1 MALIIPINGQTAS
14 AFSPDDVH
22 GLIYKFAEEIYTGA
36 DIEVQ
41 YPEFE
46 RTVQEWGGILG
57 DVRVPPATGY
67 AIQEST
73 TSICGPYY
81 FDVDALYYQ
90 TWDDKIYWSEYR
102 TDMLERVFNGQTDFN
117 IFMSHVLQR
126 NVEGWRAD
134 INKSIESAL
143 VKEATTGPA
152 ETLVAYD
159 SSASTLA
166 TAIMNSVTYG
176 WLKSTSRIE
185 VLDNPTWE
193 KLYSEIAAK
202 SLDMTRTNLSYIGK
216 SAGSVGSKN
225 TIGFGNRMSD
235 LIIMIPDELY
245 AYADVTYI
253 QTLER
258 LSGLDKLPQ
267 IKPYNGKITLDN
279 GTTGYPVIIMDKR
292 VLNHI
297 TRKQRAVE
305 NYVACR
311 DSQQIGLFKSDM
323 VRYLPY
329 YKAYAIVTPMPES
342 STSTVGIRSALYSST
357 GISVGQNVGNVTTYT
372 SRTADATGRTATAAI
387 TMQQDVASIKNDAAD
402 TADVTTLIADR
413 IPANSI
419 GNIATHVASIDE
431 KTPEPTA

>member
-67 AIQEST
+67 AIQDNT

-143 VKEATTGPA
+143 VKEATTGFP

-159 SSASTLA
+159 SSAATLS
-166 TAIMNSVTYG
+166 TAIMNSAAYG

-193 KLYSEIAAK
+193 QLYSEIAAK
-202 SLDMTRTNLSYIGK
+202 SLDMTRTNLTYIGQ
-216 SAGSVGSKN
+216 SNNRIASKN

-342 STSTVGIRSALYSST
+342 STSTVGIRSALYT
-357 GISVGQNVGNVTTYT
+357 PAGISVAQNVSAIRTSTGSVDSKIPRKLDTYLNSMST
-372 SRTADATGRTATAAI
+372 DSDQIQTDVAAI
-387 TMQQDVASIKNDAAD
+387 RTS
-402 TADVTTLIADR
+402 T
-413 IPANSI
+413 
-419 GNIATHVASIDE
+419 ASIDN
-431 KTPEPTA
+431 KTPGT

>member
-67 AIQEST
+67 AIQDNT

-134 INKSIESAL
+134 INKSIESTL
-143 VKEATTGPA
+143 VKEAKTGSP

-159 SSASTLA
+159 SSAATLA
-166 TAIMNSVTYG
+166 SAITNSGMYG
-176 WLKSTSRIE
+176 WLNDKSTGISRIK
-185 VLDNPTWE
+185 VLEKPTWE
-193 KLYSEIAAK
+193 QLYSEIAAK
-202 SLDMTRTNLSYIGK
+202 SLDMTRTNLTYIGV
-216 SAGSVGSKN
+216 SNGGTASKN

-267 IKPYNGKITLDN
+267 IKSYNGKITLSN
-279 GTTGYPVIIMDKR
+279 GITGYPVIIMDKR

-342 STSTVGIRSALYSST
+342 STSTAGIRNALYTSATQTVSP
-357 GISVGQNVGNVTTYT
+357 ISV
-372 SRTADATGRTATAAI
+372 
-387 TMQQDVASIKNDAAD
+387 AD
-402 TADVTTLIADR
+402 TAYRIRTAVDTIDDNVDSTEAYVNNINFTFGSTL
-413 IPANSI
+413 NSI
-419 GNIATHVASIDE
+419 QANTSRAATATESIDS

>member
-67 AIQEST
+67 AIQDNT

-134 INKSIESAL
+134 INNSIESAL
-143 VKEATTGPA
+143 VKEAATGSP
-152 ETLVAYD
+152 ETLVAYEGD
-159 SSASTLA
+159 STSLSNAISNSTP
-166 TAIMNSVTYG
+166 YG
-176 WLKSTSRIE
+176 WLNKTNRIE
-185 VLDNPTWE
+185 VLENPTWE
-193 KLYSEIAAK
+193 HLYSEIAAK
-202 SLDMTRTNLSYIGK
+202 SLDMTRTNLSYIGE
-216 SAGSVGSKN
+216 SAGGVGSKN

-267 IKPYNGKITLDN
+267 IKPYKGKITLTN

-342 STSTVGIRSALYSST
+342 STSTVGIRAGLYTSST
-357 GISVGQNVGNVTTYT
+357 TSSTPVSVADSAYRIRSTVTQIEDNVDSTEALVNNINLTFGSTLNSIQGNTN
-372 SRTADATGRTATAAI
+372 RTA
-387 TMQQDVASIKNDAAD
+387 AS
-402 TADVTTLIADR
+402 
-413 IPANSI
+413 
-419 GNIATHVASIDE
+419 VASIDE

>member
-90 TWDDKIYWSEYR
+90 SWDDKIYWSEYR

-143 VKEATTGPA
+143 VKEAKTGSP

-159 SSASTLA
+159 SSAATLS
-166 TAIMNSVTYG
+166 TAITNSDSYG
-176 WLKSTSRIE
+176 WLNVATNAKSRIE
-185 VLDNPTWE
+185 VLDSPTWE
-193 KLYSEIAAK
+193 QLYSEIAAK
-202 SLDMTRTNLSYIGK
+202 SLDMTRTNLTYIG
-216 SAGSVGSKN
+216 SSQTGTASKN

-267 IKPYNGKITLDN
+267 IKPYNGKITLTN
-279 GTTGYPVIIMDKR
+279 GITGYPVIIMDKR

-329 YKAYAIVTPMPES
+329 YKAYAIVTPMPTQ
-342 STSTVGIRSALYSST
+342 STSTAGIRDALYTST
-357 GISVGQNVGNVTTYT
+357 TVSPISV
-372 SRTADATGRTATAAI
+372 
-387 TMQQDVASIKNDAAD
+387 AD
-402 TADVTTLIADR
+402 TAYRIRTTVDQIDDNVDNTDSLVNNINLTFGSTL
-413 IPANSI
+413 NSI
-419 GNIATHVASIDE
+419 QGNTNRTAASVASIDE

>member
-143 VKEATTGPA
+143 VKEATTGSP

-159 SSASTLA
+159 SSAATLA
-166 TAIMNSVTYG
+166 NAIMNSATYG

-216 SAGSVGSKN
+216 SAGSGADSVGSKN

-267 IKPYNGKITLDN
+267 IKPYKGKITLSN

-342 STSTVGIRSALYSST
+342 STSTVGIRAAMFSPT
-357 GISVGQNVGNVTTYT
+357 GQSVGASAANTSNAAGQINSKLAGIASDVT
-372 SRTADATGRTATAAI
+372 
-387 TMQQDVASIKNDAAD
+387 SIKNAASNTQDQVTNIYDD
-402 TADVTTLIADR
+402 TQ
-413 IPANSI
+413 
-419 GNIATHVASIDE
+419 NIATHVASIDN
-431 KTPEPTA
+431 KTPGT

>member
-67 AIQEST
+67 AIQDNT

-143 VKEATTGPA
+143 VKEATTGSP

-159 SSASTLA
+159 SSAATLA
-166 TAIMNSVTYG
+166 NAIMNSATYG

-216 SAGSVGSKN
+216 SAGRGADSVGSKN
-225 TIGFGNRMSD
+225 TTGFGNRMSD

-267 IKPYNGKITLDN
+267 IKPYNGKITLTN

-342 STSTVGIRSALYSST
+342 SNSTNAIKDALYFNDMSLTKWVQNINAHVST
-357 GISVGQNVGNVTTYT
+357 SNSTLSNIS
-372 SRTADATGRTATAAI
+372 D
-387 TMQQDVASIKNDAAD
+387 D
-402 TADVTTLIADR
+402 TQ
-413 IPANSI
+413 
-419 GNIATHVASIDE
+419 NIATHVASIDN
-431 KTPEPTA
+431 KTPGT

>member
-67 AIQEST
+67 AIQDNT

-143 VKEATTGPA
+143 VKEATTGSP

-159 SSASTLA
+159 SSAATLA
-166 TAIMNSVTYG
+166 NAIMNSATYG

-216 SAGSVGSKN
+216 SAGSGADSVGSKN

-267 IKPYNGKITLDN
+267 IKPYNGKITLTN

-342 STSTVGIRSALYSST
+342 STSTVGIRAAMFSPT
-357 GISVGQNVGNVTTYT
+357 GQSVGASAANTSNAAGQINSKLAGIASDVT
-372 SRTADATGRTATAAI
+372 
-387 TMQQDVASIKNDAAD
+387 SIKNAASNTQDQVTNISDD
-402 TADVTTLIADR
+402 TQ
-413 IPANSI
+413 
-419 GNIATHVASIDE
+419 NIATHIASIDN
-431 KTPEPTA
+431 KTPGT

>member
-67 AIQEST
+67 AIQDST

-143 VKEATTGPA
+143 VKEATTGSP

-159 SSASTLA
+159 SSAATLA
-166 TAIMNSVTYG
+166 TAIINSATYG

-185 VLDNPTWE
+185 VLENPTWE
-193 KLYSEIAAK
+193 QLYSEIAAK
-202 SLDMTRTNLSYIGK
+202 SLDMTRTNLAYIGQ
-216 SAGSVGSKN
+216 SNGGTASKN

-267 IKPYNGKITLDN
+267 IKPYNGKITLSN

-329 YKAYAIVTPMPES
+329 YKAYAIVTPMPNQ
-342 STSTVGIRSALYSST
+342 STSTVGIRDALYTST
-357 GISVGQNVGNVTTYT
+357 TVSPISVADSAYRIRTTVDKIDDNVDNTDSLVNNINLTFGSTLNSIQGNTN
-372 SRTADATGRTATAAI
+372 RTA
-387 TMQQDVASIKNDAAD
+387 AS
-402 TADVTTLIADR
+402 
-413 IPANSI
+413 
-419 GNIATHVASIDE
+419 VASIDE

>member
-1 MALIIPINGQTAS
+1 MALIIPINGHTAS

-67 AIQEST
+67 AIQDNT

-143 VKEATTGPA
+143 VKAATTGSA

-159 SSASTLA
+159 SSAATLA
-166 TAIMNSVTYG
+166 SAITNSGMYG
-176 WLKSTSRIE
+176 WLNGESSGISRIK
-185 VLDNPTWE
+185 VLENPTWE
-193 KLYSEIAAK
+193 QLYSEIAAK

-216 SAGSVGSKN
+216 STNRVASEN

-267 IKPYNGKITLDN
+267 IKPYKGNIALSN

-329 YKAYAIVTPMPES
+329 YKAFAIVTPMPIQ
-342 STSTVGIRSALYSST
+342 STSTAGIRDALFSPT
-357 GISVGQNVGNVTTYT
+357 GQSVGTSAADIKGNVSQLNNKVPLKLETYLNGMWT
-372 SRTADATGRTATAAI
+372 DSGQTTADLAI
-387 TMQQDVASIKNDAAD
+387 IKNAASNIHDD
-402 TADVTTLIADR
+402 TQ
-413 IPANSI
+413 
-419 GNIATHVASIDE
+419 NIATHVASIDN

>member
-67 AIQEST
+67 AIQESA

-159 SSASTLA
+159 SRAATLA
-166 TAIMNSVTYG
+166 NAIMNSATYG

-216 SAGSVGSKN
+216 SAGSGADSVGSKN

-235 LIIMIPDELY
+235 LLIMIPDELY

-267 IKPYNGKITLDN
+267 IKPYKGKITLTN
-279 GTTGYPVIIMDKR
+279 GITGYPVIIMDKR

-342 STSTVGIRSALYSST
+342 STSTVGIRGAMFSPT
-357 GISVGQNVGNVTTYT
+357 GQSVGASAANTSNAAGQINSKLVGIA
-372 SRTADATGRTATAAI
+372 S
-387 TMQQDVASIKNDAAD
+387 DVASIKNATSNTQDQ
-402 TADVTTLIADR
+402 VTNIYDNTQ
-413 IPANSI
+413 
-419 GNIATHVASIDE
+419 NIATHVAPIDN
-431 KTPEPTA
+431 KTPGT

>member
-14 AFSPDDVH
+14 ALSPDDVH

-67 AIQEST
+67 AIQDNT

-81 FDVDALYYQ
+81 FDVDALYNQ

-143 VKEATTGPA
+143 VKA
-152 ETLVAYD
+152 ESSGLGTPKTLVAYYVD
-159 SSASTLA
+159 APTLA
-166 TAIMNSVTYG
+166 DATASSSIYG
-176 WLKSTSRIE
+176 WLNKTSRVE
-185 VLDNPTWE
+185 VLENPTWE
-193 KLYSEIAAK
+193 QLYSEIAAK
-202 SLDMTRTNLSYIGK
+202 SLDMTRTNLTYIGQTQDNT
-216 SAGSVGSKN
+216 ASKN

-267 IKPYNGKITLDN
+267 IKPYNGKITLRN
-279 GTTGYPVIIMDKR
+279 GITGYPVIIMDKR

-323 VRYLPY
+323 IRYLPY
-329 YKAYAIVTPMPES
+329 YKAFAIVTPMPES
-342 STSTVGIRSALYSST
+342 STSTVGIRSALYSSS
-357 GISVGQNVGNVTTYT
+357 GVPAGVSLGNIVTFTQGT
-372 SRTADATGRTATAAI
+372 EKATEQINT
-387 TMQQDVASIKNDAAD
+387 K
-402 TADVTTLIADR
+402 L
-413 IPANSI
+413 PANSI
-419 GNIATHVASIDE
+419 ENIYDDTQKIATHVASIDD
-431 KTPEPTA
+431 KTPGT

>member
-143 VKEATTGPA
+143 VKEGASGPA
-152 ETLVAYD
+152 VQKTLIAYGAE
-159 SSASTLA
+159 STTLA
-166 TAIMNSVTYG
+166 NAISGGVPYG
-176 WLKSTSRIE
+176 WLNKTSRIE
-185 VLDNPTWE
+185 VLENPTWE

-216 SAGSVGSKN
+216 STDSVGSKN

-235 LIIMIPDELY
+235 LLIMIPDELY

-267 IKPYNGKITLDN
+267 IKPYNGKIALAN
-279 GTTGYPVIIMDKR
+279 GVTGYPVIIMDKR

-342 STSTVGIRSALYSST
+342 STSTVGIRTALFSST
-357 GISVGQNVGNVTTYT
+357 GQSVGTSAANTSNAAGQINSKLAGIASDVIDIKNAASNTQDQVTNIASY
-372 SRTADATGRTATAAI
+372 ADRTATA
-387 TMQQDVASIKNDAAD
+387 TESI
-402 TADVTTLIADR
+402 
-413 IPANSI
+413 NS
-419 GNIATHVASIDE
+419 

>member
-46 RTVQEWGGILG
+46 RSVQEWGGILG

-67 AIQEST
+67 AIQDNT

-143 VKEATTGPA
+143 VKETATGSR
-152 ETLVAYD
+152 ETLVAYEGD
-159 SSASTLA
+159 STTLA
-166 TAIMNSVTYG
+166 NAISNSTNYG
-176 WLKSTSRIE
+176 WLNNTSRIE
-185 VLDNPTWE
+185 VLENPTWE
-193 KLYSEIAAK
+193 QLYSEIAAK
-202 SLDMTRTNLSYIGK
+202 SLDMTRTNLTYIGE
-216 SAGSVGSKN
+216 SNNRIESKN

-267 IKPYNGKITLDN
+267 IKPYNGKITLSN
-279 GTTGYPVIIMDKR
+279 GITGYPVIIMDKR

-329 YKAYAIVTPMPES
+329 YKAFAIVTPMPES
-342 STSTVGIRSALYSST
+342 STSTAGIRDALYSNGGPIAQT
-357 GISVGQNVGNVTTYT
+357 MNAIDNTT
-372 SRTADATGRTATAAI
+372 TA
-387 TMQQDVASIKNDAAD
+387 IKNN
-402 TADVTTLIADR
+402 TNIIANR

-419 GNIATHVASIDE
+419 GNIYDDTQKIATHVASIDN
-431 KTPEPTA
+431 KTPSA

>member
-143 VKEATTGPA
+143 VKEAKTGSP

-159 SSASTLA
+159 SSAATLD
-166 TAIMNSVTYG
+166 TAIMNSAAYG

-185 VLDNPTWE
+185 VLENPTWE

-216 SAGSVGSKN
+216 SAGSGADSVGSKN

-267 IKPYNGKITLDN
+267 IKPYNGKITLKN
-279 GTTGYPVIIMDKR
+279 GITGYPVIIMDKR

-329 YKAYAIVTPMPES
+329 YKAYAIVTPMPNQ
-342 STSTVGIRSALYSST
+342 STGTVSIKDALYFNNTSLAEWVQNVNAHVST
-357 GISVGQNVGNVTTYT
+357 GNKQLSNISDGTQ
-372 SRTADATGRTATAAI
+372 
-387 TMQQDVASIKNDAAD
+387 
-402 TADVTTLIADR
+402 
-413 IPANSI
+413 
-419 GNIATHVASIDE
+419 NIATHVASIDN
-431 KTPEPTA
+431 KTPGT

>member
-143 VKEATTGPA
+143 VKEGASGPA
-152 ETLVAYD
+152 VQETLIAYGAE
-159 SSASTLA
+159 STTLA
-166 TAIMNSVTYG
+166 NAISGGVPYG
-176 WLKSTSRIE
+176 WLNNTNRVE
-185 VLDNPTWE
+185 VLENPTWE
-193 KLYSEIAAK
+193 QLYSEIAAK
-202 SLDMTRTNLSYIGK
+202 SLDMTRTNRTYIGQ
-216 SAGSVGSKN
+216 ANGGTASKN

-267 IKPYNGKITLDN
+267 IKPYNGKISLSN

-292 VLNHI
+292 VLNHV

-342 STSTVGIRSALYSST
+342 STSTVGIRSALYSPNGT
-357 GISVGQNVGNVTTYT
+357 SVGRNAG
-372 SRTADATGRTATAAI
+372 DAANFVNLIRQDVALIKQDASDTATAAI
-387 TMQQDVASIKNDAAD
+387 TTQQDVAAIK
-402 TADVTTLIADR
+402 TST
-413 IPANSI
+413 
-419 GNIATHVASIDE
+419 ASIDS
-431 KTPEPTA
+431 KTPSA

>member
-1 MALIIPINGQTAS
+1 MALIIPINGQTVS
-14 AFSPDDVH
+14 AFSPEDVH

-67 AIQEST
+67 AIQDNT

-143 VKEATTGPA
+143 VKAATTGSA

-166 TAIMNSVTYG
+166 DAITRSSMYG
-176 WLKSTSRIE
+176 WLNGESGATSRIKA
-185 VLDNPTWE
+185 LDNPTWE
-193 KLYSEIAAK
+193 QLYSEIAAK
-202 SLDMTRTNLSYIGK
+202 SLDMTRTNLTYIGK
-216 SAGSVGSKN
+216 STNRVASEN

-267 IKPYNGKITLDN
+267 IKPYNGKIKLTN
-279 GTTGYPVIIMDKR
+279 GTIGYPVIIMDKR

-329 YKAYAIVTPMPES
+329 YKAYAIVTPMPNQ
-342 STSTVGIRSALYSST
+342 STSTAGIRDALFSPT
-357 GISVGQNVGNVTTYT
+357 GQSVGTSAANASNAVGQINSKLAKIY
-372 SRTADATGRTATAAI
+372 D
-387 TMQQDVASIKNDAAD
+387 D
-402 TADVTTLIADR
+402 TQ
-413 IPANSI
+413 
-419 GNIATHVASIDE
+419 NIATHVASIDN
-431 KTPEPTA
+431 KTPSA

>member
-67 AIQEST
+67 AIQDNT

-143 VKEATTGPA
+143 VKEATTGSP

-159 SSASTLA
+159 SSAATLD
-166 TAIMNSVTYG
+166 TAIMNSAVYG

-185 VLDNPTWE
+185 VLENPTWE

-216 SAGSVGSKN
+216 SAGSGADSVGSKN

-267 IKPYNGKITLDN
+267 IKPYKGKITLTN
-279 GTTGYPVIIMDKR
+279 GITGYPVIIMDKR

-329 YKAYAIVTPMPES
+329 YKAFAIVTPMPES
-342 STSTVGIRSALYSST
+342 STSTVGIRTALYSGS
-357 GISVGQNVGNVTTYT
+357 GVSVGQNVSAIRT
-372 SRTADATGRTATAAI
+372 STG
-387 TMQQDVASIKNDAAD
+387 SIDSK
-402 TADVTTLIADR
+402 
-413 IPANSI
+413 IPIDSI
-419 GNIATHVASIDE
+419 GNIYDDTQKIATHVASIDN
-431 KTPEPTA
+431 KTPGT

>member
-102 TDMLERVFNGQTDFN
+102 TDMLERVFNGQADFN

-143 VKEATTGPA
+143 VKAATTGSP

-159 SSASTLA
+159 AAAPTLEQAISQGAS
-166 TAIMNSVTYG
+166 YG
-176 WLKSTSRIE
+176 WLNGQRLKILE
-185 VLDNPTWE
+185 NPTWE
-193 KLYSEIAAK
+193 QLYSEIAAK
-202 SLDMTRTNLSYIGK
+202 ALDMTRTNLTYIGR
-216 SAGSVGSKN
+216 SQGATASKN

-267 IKPYNGKITLDN
+267 IKPYNGKIAF
-279 GTTGYPVIIMDKR
+279 GTNNVAYPVIIMDKR

-329 YKAYAIVTPMPES
+329 YKAYAIVTPMP
-342 STSTVGIRSALYSST
+342 AQ
-357 GISVGQNVGNVTTYT
+357 SVNTAGLSDSVRFMASGVNVITN
-372 SRTADATGRTATAAI
+372 RIPADALTNIANRASDIQDQVTNIAADAARTATA
-387 TMQQDVASIKNDAAD
+387 TESI
-402 TADVTTLIADR
+402 
-413 IPANSI
+413 NS
-419 GNIATHVASIDE
+419 

>member
-1 MALIIPINGQTAS
+1 MALIIPINGQTVS
-14 AFSPDDVH
+14 AFSPEDVH

-67 AIQEST
+67 AIQGNT

-143 VKEATTGPA
+143 VKEVTTGTP

-159 SSASTLA
+159 GDATTLA
-166 TAIMNSVTYG
+166 TAISSSSPYG
-176 WLKSTSRIE
+176 WLNSGMTGPSRIE

-193 KLYSEIAAK
+193 QLYSEIAAK
-202 SLDMTRTNLSYIGK
+202 SLDMTRTNLTYIGQ
-216 SAGSVGSKN
+216 SNNRIASKN

-267 IKPYNGKITLDN
+267 IKPYNGKITLTN
-279 GTTGYPVIIMDKR
+279 RITGYPVIIMDKR

-342 STSTVGIRSALYSST
+342 STSTVGIRTALFSST
-357 GISVGQNVGNVTTYT
+357 GQSVGKSAANTSNAAGQINSKLAGIASDVT
-372 SRTADATGRTATAAI
+372 
-387 TMQQDVASIKNDAAD
+387 SIKNAASNTQDQVTSIHDD
-402 TADVTTLIADR
+402 TQK
-413 IPANSI
+413 
-419 GNIATHVASIDE
+419 IATHVTPIDN
-431 KTPEPTA
+431 KTPGT

>member
-67 AIQEST
+67 AIQDNT

-159 SSASTLA
+159 SSAATLA
-166 TAIMNSVTYG
+166 NAIMNSATHG

-216 SAGSVGSKN
+216 SAGSGADSVGSKN

-342 STSTVGIRSALYSST
+342 STSTVGIRAAMFSPT
-357 GISVGQNVGNVTTYT
+357 GQSVGASAANTSNAAGLINSKLGNIY
-372 SRTADATGRTATAAI
+372 D
-387 TMQQDVASIKNDAAD
+387 D
-402 TADVTTLIADR
+402 TQ
-413 IPANSI
+413 
-419 GNIATHVASIDE
+419 NIATHVASIDN
-431 KTPEPTA
+431 KTPGT

>member
-67 AIQEST
+67 AIQDNT

-143 VKEATTGPA
+143 VKEATTGSP

-159 SSASTLA
+159 SSAATLA
-166 TAIMNSVTYG
+166 NAIMSSATYG

-216 SAGSVGSKN
+216 SAGRGADSVGSKN

-267 IKPYNGKITLDN
+267 IKPYNGKITLTN

-342 STSTVGIRSALYSST
+342 STSTVGIRAAMFSPT
-357 GISVGQNVGNVTTYT
+357 GQSVGASAANTSNAAGQINSKLAGIASDVT
-372 SRTADATGRTATAAI
+372 
-387 TMQQDVASIKNDAAD
+387 SIKNAASNTQD
-402 TADVTTLIADR
+402 QVTNIYDNTQ
-413 IPANSI
+413 
-419 GNIATHVASIDE
+419 NIATHVASIDN
-431 KTPEPTA
+431 KTPGT

>member
-67 AIQEST
+67 AIQDNT

-143 VKEATTGPA
+143 VKEGASGPA
-152 ETLVAYD
+152 VQKTLIAYGAE
-159 SSASTLA
+159 STTLA
-166 TAIMNSVTYG
+166 NAISGDAPYG
-176 WLKSTSRIE
+176 WLNNTSRIE
-185 VLDNPTWE
+185 VLENPTWE

-202 SLDMTRTNLSYIGK
+202 SLDMTRTNLTYIGK
-216 SAGSVGSKN
+216 SAGESASKN

-267 IKPYNGKITLDN
+267 IKPYNGKIALTN
-279 GTTGYPVIIMDKR
+279 GVTGYPVIIMDKR

-323 VRYLPY
+323 VCYLPY

-372 SRTADATGRTATAAI
+372 SRTADATTQTASAASNIQDQVTNIASYADRTATA
-387 TMQQDVASIKNDAAD
+387 TESI
-402 TADVTTLIADR
+402 
-413 IPANSI
+413 NS
-419 GNIATHVASIDE
+419 
-431 KTPEPTA
+431 KTPEQTA

>member
-67 AIQEST
+67 AIQDNT

-117 IFMSHVLQR
+117 VFMSHVLQR

-143 VKEATTGPA
+143 VKAATTGSP

-159 SSASTLA
+159 AAATTLA
-166 TAIMNSVTYG
+166 QAISQGASYG
-176 WLKSTSRIE
+176 WLNGQRIKILE
-185 VLDNPTWE
+185 NPTWE
-193 KLYSEIAAK
+193 QLYSEIAAK

-216 SAGSVGSKN
+216 SAGEAASKN

-267 IKPYNGKITLDN
+267 IKPYNGKITLSN
-279 GTTGYPVIIMDKR
+279 GITGYPVIIMDKR

-329 YKAYAIVTPMPES
+329 YKAYAIVTPMPNQS
-342 STSTVGIRSALYSST
+342 SSTVGIRDALYTST
-357 GISVGQNVGNVTTYT
+357 TASPISVADSAYRIRTTVDKIEDNVDSTESLVNNINLTFGSTLNSIQGNTN
-372 SRTADATGRTATAAI
+372 RTAT
-387 TMQQDVASIKNDAAD
+387 S
-402 TADVTTLIADR
+402 
-413 IPANSI
+413 
-419 GNIATHVASIDE
+419 VASIDE

>member
-143 VKEATTGPA
+143 VKEEGPGSPQ
-152 ETLVAYD
+152 TLVAYEGE
-159 SSASTLA
+159 STTL
-166 TAIMNSVTYG
+166 TNAIANGTNHG
-176 WLKSTSRIE
+176 WLNNNNRIE
-185 VLDNPTWE
+185 VLENPTWE
-193 KLYSEIAAK
+193 QLYSEIAAK
-202 SLDMTRTNLSYIGK
+202 SLDMTRTNLTYIGEAQ
-216 SAGSVGSKN
+216 SNTASKN

-267 IKPYNGKITLDN
+267 IKPYNGKITLTN
-279 GTTGYPVIIMDKR
+279 GITGYPVIIMDKR
-292 VLNHI
+292 VLNHV

-323 VRYLPY
+323 IRYLPY
-329 YKAYAIVTPMPES
+329 YKAYAIVTPMPNQ
-342 STSTVGIRSALYSST
+342 STSTVGIRDALYTSNTVSP
-357 GISVGQNVGNVTTYT
+357 ISVADTAYRIRTTVDKIDDNVGNTDSLVNNINLTFGSTLNSIQGNT
-372 SRTADATGRTATAAI
+372 NRTA
-387 TMQQDVASIKNDAAD
+387 AS
-402 TADVTTLIADR
+402 
-413 IPANSI
+413 
-419 GNIATHVASIDE
+419 VASIDE

>member
-67 AIQEST
+67 TIQESA
-73 TSICGPYY
+73 TSILGPYY
-81 FDVDALYYQ
+81 FDVDALHYQ

-143 VKEATTGPA
+143 VKEATIGSP

-159 SSASTLA
+159 SSAATLA
-166 TAIMNSVTYG
+166 RAITNSATYS

-216 SAGSVGSKN
+216 SAGYGADSVGSKN

-267 IKPYNGKITLDN
+267 IKPYNGKITLTN
-279 GTTGYPVIIMDKR
+279 GITGYPVIIMDKR

-342 STSTVGIRSALYSST
+342 SNSTNTIKDALYFNDMSLTKWVQNVNAHVST
-357 GISVGQNVGNVTTYT
+357 GNSTLSNIH
-372 SRTADATGRTATAAI
+372 D
-387 TMQQDVASIKNDAAD
+387 D
-402 TADVTTLIADR
+402 TQ
-413 IPANSI
+413 
-419 GNIATHVASIDE
+419 NIATHVASIDN
-431 KTPEPTA
+431 KTPGT

>member
-1 MALIIPINGQTAS
+1 MALIIPINGQAVS
-14 AFSPDDVH
+14 AFAPEDVH

-67 AIQEST
+67 AIQESA

-143 VKEATTGPA
+143 VKAATTGSP
-152 ETLVAYD
+152 ETLVAYKD
-159 SSASTLA
+159 ASTLA
-166 TAIMNSVTYG
+166 NAISSSFNYG
-176 WLKSTSRIE
+176 WLNSTSRIE

-193 KLYSEIAAK
+193 QLYSEIAAK
-202 SLDMTRTNLSYIGK
+202 SLDMTRTNLSYIGE
-216 SAGSVGSKN
+216 SASRAESKN

-267 IKPYNGKITLDN
+267 IKPYKGKITLTN
-279 GTTGYPVIIMDKR
+279 GITGYPVIIMDKR

-342 STSTVGIRSALYSST
+342 FTSTVGIRDALYSGT
-357 GISVGQNVGNVTTYT
+357 GISVGYNVANIATYT
-372 SRTADATGRTATAAI
+372 SRTADATGNTATAAI
-387 TMQQDVASIKNDAAD
+387 TMQKDVAAIK
-402 TADVTTLIADR
+402 TSTE
-413 IPANSI
+413 
-419 GNIATHVASIDE
+419 SIDS

>member
-14 AFSPDDVH
+14 AFSPEDVH

-67 AIQEST
+67 AIQDNT

-90 TWDDKIYWSEYR
+90 AWDDKIYWSEYR
-102 TDMLERVFNGQTDFN
+102 TDILERVFNGQTDFN

-143 VKEATTGPA
+143 VKAATTGSPA
-152 ETLVAYD
+152 DSGTTLVAYD
-159 SSASTLA
+159 SDGTTLA
-166 TAIMNSVTYG
+166 NAIASSSPYG
-176 WLKSTSRIE
+176 WLNKSGRTE
-185 VLDNPTWE
+185 VLENPTWE
-193 KLYSEIAAK
+193 QLYSEIAAK
-202 SLDMTRTNLSYIGK
+202 SLDMTRTNLTYIGE
-216 SAGSVGSKN
+216 AGGGVASKN

-267 IKPYNGKITLDN
+267 IKPYNGKITLSN

-342 STSTVGIRSALYSST
+342 STSTVGIRTALYSGT
-357 GISVGQNVGNVTTYT
+357 GISVGQNVGNMVTYT
-372 SRTADATGRTATAAI
+372 SRTADATGHTATAAV
-387 TMQQDVASIKNDAAD
+387 TMQKDVATIKTISASTLSDIHDD
-402 TADVTTLIADR
+402 TQ
-413 IPANSI
+413 
-419 GNIATHVASIDE
+419 NIATHVASIDN
-431 KTPEPTA
+431 KTPGT

>member
-67 AIQEST
+67 AIQDST

-134 INKSIESAL
+134 INKSIESTL
-143 VKEATTGPA
+143 VKAATTGSP

-159 SSASTLA
+159 PDGTGLHNALTTSSP
-166 TAIMNSVTYG
+166 YG
-176 WLKSTSRIE
+176 WLNETSRLKL
-185 VLDNPTWE
+185 LDNPTWE
-193 KLYSEIAAK
+193 QLYSEIAAK
-202 SLDMTRTNLSYIGK
+202 ALDMTRTNLSYIGK
-216 SAGSVGSKN
+216 STNRVASEN

-267 IKPYNGKITLDN
+267 IKPYNGKIKLEI
-279 GTTGYPVIIMDKR
+279 GTIGYPVIIMDKR

-329 YKAYAIVTPMPES
+329 YKAYAIVTTMPNQ
-342 STSTVGIRSALYSST
+342 STSTVGIRDALYTST
-357 GISVGQNVGNVTTYT
+357 TVSPISVADNAYRI
-372 SRTADATGRTATAAI
+372 RTAVDKIDDNVDSTESLVNNINLTFGSTLNSIQGNTNRTA
-387 TMQQDVASIKNDAAD
+387 AS
-402 TADVTTLIADR
+402 
-413 IPANSI
+413 
-419 GNIATHVASIDE
+419 VASIDE

>member
-143 VKEATTGPA
+143 VKETATGSP
-152 ETLVAYD
+152 ETLVAYEGE
-159 SSASTLA
+159 STTLA
-166 TAIMNSVTYG
+166 NAISNSTNYG
-176 WLKSTSRIE
+176 WLNSTSRIE
-185 VLDNPTWE
+185 VLENPTWE
-193 KLYSEIAAK
+193 QLYSEIAAK
-202 SLDMTRTNLSYIGK
+202 SLDMTRTNLTYIGQSAGK
-216 SAGSVGSKN
+216 SASKN

-267 IKPYNGKITLDN
+267 IKPYNGKMTLTN

-329 YKAYAIVTPMPES
+329 YKAYAIVTPMPNQS
-342 STSTVGIRSALYSST
+342 SSTVGIRDALYTSNTVSP
-357 GISVGQNVGNVTTYT
+357 ISV
-372 SRTADATGRTATAAI
+372 
-387 TMQQDVASIKNDAAD
+387 AD
-402 TADVTTLIADR
+402 TAYRIRTTVDKIDDNVDNTDSLVNNINLTFGSTL
-413 IPANSI
+413 NSI
-419 GNIATHVASIDE
+419 QGNTNRTAASVASIDE

>member
-67 AIQEST
+67 AIQDNT

-143 VKEATTGPA
+143 VKEVTTGSP

-159 SSASTLA
+159 RSGTGLSNAITSS
-166 TAIMNSVTYG
+166 NDYG
-176 WLKSTSRIE
+176 WLNGTSRIE
-185 VLDNPTWE
+185 VLENPTWE

-267 IKPYNGKITLDN
+267 IKPYNGKITLSN

-342 STSTVGIRSALYSST
+342 STSTAGIRDALYTSNTASP
-357 GISVGQNVGNVTTYT
+357 ISVADTAYRIRTTVDKIDDNVDNTEAYVNNINSTFGVTLNNIQGNTN
-372 SRTADATGRTATAAI
+372 RTAT
-387 TMQQDVASIKNDAAD
+387 S
-402 TADVTTLIADR
+402 
-413 IPANSI
+413 
-419 GNIATHVASIDE
+419 VASIDE

>member
-159 SSASTLA
+159 SSAATLA
-166 TAIMNSVTYG
+166 NAIMNSGTYG

-216 SAGSVGSKN
+216 SAGSGADSVGSKN

-267 IKPYNGKITLDN
+267 IKPYNGKITLTN

-342 STSTVGIRSALYSST
+342 STSTAGIRAAMFSPT
-357 GISVGQNVGNVTTYT
+357 GQSVGT
-372 SRTADATGRTATAAI
+372 SAAN
-387 TMQQDVASIKNDAAD
+387 TSNAAGQINSKLGHIYDD
-402 TADVTTLIADR
+402 TQK
-413 IPANSI
+413 
-419 GNIATHVASIDE
+419 IATHVASIDN
-431 KTPEPTA
+431 KTPGT

>member
-1 MALIIPINGQTAS
+1 MALIIPINGRTVS
-14 AFSPDDVH
+14 AFSPEDVH

-67 AIQEST
+67 AIQDNT

-102 TDMLERVFNGQTDFN
+102 TDMLERVFNGQTGFN
-117 IFMSHVLQR
+117 TFMSHVLQR

-143 VKEATTGPA
+143 VKEATTGSP

-159 SSASTLA
+159 SSAATLD
-166 TAIMNSVTYG
+166 TAIMNSAAYG

-193 KLYSEIAAK
+193 QLYSEIAAK
-202 SLDMTRTNLSYIGK
+202 SLDMTRTNLTYIGQ
-216 SAGSVGSKN
+216 ANGGTASKN

-267 IKPYNGKITLDN
+267 IKPYNGKITLEN

-329 YKAYAIVTPMPES
+329 YKAYAIVTPMPNQ
-342 STSTVGIRSALYSST
+342 STSTVSIKDALYFNNTSLAEWVQNVNAHVST
-357 GISVGQNVGNVTTYT
+357 GNKKLSNIS
-372 SRTADATGRTATAAI
+372 D
-387 TMQQDVASIKNDAAD
+387 D
-402 TADVTTLIADR
+402 TQ
-413 IPANSI
+413 
-419 GNIATHVASIDE
+419 NIATHVASIDN
-431 KTPEPTA
+431 KTPGT

>member
-143 VKEATTGPA
+143 VKEATTGTQ

-159 SSASTLA
+159 AAGSTIKQ
-166 TAIMNSVTYG
+166 AIIQAGNYG
-176 WLKSTSRIE
+176 WLNSTGRVS
-185 VLDNPTWE
+185 VLENPTWE
-193 KLYSEIAAK
+193 ELYSKIAAK
-202 SLDMTRTNLSYIGK
+202 SLDMTRTNLAYIGK
-216 SAGSVGSKN
+216 AQSNTTSEN

-267 IKPYNGKITLDN
+267 IKPYKGKITLDN
-279 GTTGYPVIIMDKR
+279 GITGYPVIIMDKR

-329 YKAYAIVTPMPES
+329 YKAFTIVTPMPNQS
-342 STSTVGIRSALYSST
+342 SSTVGIRDALYSGT
-357 GISVGQNVGNVTTYT
+357 GVSVGQNIGSVATYT
-372 SRTADATGRTATAAI
+372 SRTADATGNTATAAI
-387 TMQQDVASIKNDAAD
+387 TMQQDVAAIK
-402 TADVTTLIADR
+402 TST
-413 IPANSI
+413 
-419 GNIATHVASIDE
+419 ASIDN
-431 KTPEPTA
+431 KTPGT

>member
-1 MALIIPINGQTAS
+1 MALIIPINGQTVS
-14 AFSPDDVH
+14 AFAPEDVH

-159 SSASTLA
+159 SSATTLSN
-166 TAIMNSVTYG
+166 AITRSAAYG
-176 WLKSTSRIE
+176 WLNRTARSE
-185 VLDNPTWE
+185 VLVNPTWE

-216 SAGSVGSKN
+216 SAGSGAASVGSKN

-235 LIIMIPDELY
+235 LLIMIPDELY

-267 IKPYNGKITLDN
+267 IKPYNGKITLADE
-279 GTTGYPVIIMDKR
+279 TTGYPVIIMDKR

-342 STSTVGIRSALYSST
+342 STSTVGIRAANTSNAAGQINSKLG
-357 GISVGQNVGNVTTYT
+357 GIAS
-372 SRTADATGRTATAAI
+372 
-387 TMQQDVASIKNDAAD
+387 DVASIKNDAD
-402 TADVTTLIADR
+402 
-413 IPANSI
+413 SI
-419 GNIATHVASIDE
+419 GNIYDDTQNIATHVASIDN
-431 KTPEPTA
+431 KTPGT

>member
-1 MALIIPINGQTAS
+1 MALIIPINGQIAS
-14 AFSPDDVH
+14 VFSPDDVH

-67 AIQEST
+67 AIQDNT

-143 VKEATTGPA
+143 VKEATTGSQ
-152 ETLVAYD
+152 ETLVAYN
-159 SSASTLA
+159 SSATTLSS
-166 TAIMNSVTYG
+166 AITSSSSYG
-176 WLKSTSRIE
+176 WLNGLMNGASRIE
-185 VLDNPTWE
+185 VLENPTWE
-193 KLYSEIAAK
+193 QLYSEIAAK
-202 SLDMTRTNLSYIGK
+202 SLDMTRTNRTYIGQTD
-216 SAGSVGSKN
+216 SGTASKN

-267 IKPYNGKITLDN
+267 IKPYNGKITLSN

-342 STSTVGIRSALYSST
+342 STSTVGIRSALYSPT
-357 GISVGQNVGNVTTYT
+357 FSVAQ
-372 SRTADATGRTATAAI
+372 S
-387 TMQQDVASIKNDAAD
+387 AAD
-402 TADVTTLIADR
+402 SKNLLGQINSK

-419 GNIATHVASIDE
+419 GNIESSVSTLTNIHDDTQKIATHVASIDN
-431 KTPEPTA
+431 KTPGT

>member
-1 MALIIPINGQTAS
+1 MALIIPINGQTVS
-14 AFSPDDVH
+14 AFSPEDVH

-143 VKEATTGPA
+143 VKEGTSGPQVQ
-152 ETLVAYD
+152 ETLVSYEAE
-159 SSASTLA
+159 STTLA
-166 TAIMNSVTYG
+166 NAISNGTYYG
-176 WLKSTSRIE
+176 WLNKTSRIK
-185 VLDNPTWE
+185 VLENPTWE

-202 SLDMTRTNLSYIGK
+202 SLDMTRTNLSYIGE
-216 SAGSVGSKN
+216 SASRVASKN

-258 LSGLDKLPQ
+258 LSGLNKLPQ
-267 IKPYNGKITLDN
+267 IKPYNGKITLTN
-279 GTTGYPVIIMDKR
+279 GITGYPVIIMDKR

-329 YKAYAIVTPMPES
+329 YKAYAIVTPMPNQS
-342 STSTVGIRSALYSST
+342 VSTAGLADTQGSILNGVTVIANRIPSGALT
-357 GISVGQNVGNVTTYT
+357 GIQNGVSNIQDQVTNIA
-372 SRTADATGRTATAAI
+372 SDAARTATA
-387 TMQQDVASIKNDAAD
+387 TESI
-402 TADVTTLIADR
+402 
-413 IPANSI
+413 NS
-419 GNIATHVASIDE
+419 
-431 KTPEPTA
+431 KTPEQTA

>member
-159 SSASTLA
+159 SSAATLA
-166 TAIMNSVTYG
+166 NAIMNSATYG

-193 KLYSEIAAK
+193 QLYSEIAAK

-216 SAGSVGSKN
+216 SAGSGADSVGSKN

-267 IKPYNGKITLDN
+267 IKPYKGKITLTN
-279 GTTGYPVIIMDKR
+279 GITGYPVIIMDKR

-342 STSTVGIRSALYSST
+342 STSTVGIRTALFSPT
-357 GISVGQNVGNVTTYT
+357 GQSVGASAANTSNSAGQINNKIPSGAIAGIKDQVTNIH
-372 SRTADATGRTATAAI
+372 D
-387 TMQQDVASIKNDAAD
+387 D
-402 TADVTTLIADR
+402 TQ
-413 IPANSI
+413 
-419 GNIATHVASIDE
+419 NIATHVASIDN
-431 KTPEPTA
+431 KTPGT

>member
-1 MALIIPINGQTAS
+1 MALIIPINGQPAS

-81 FDVDALYYQ
+81 FDVDALYHQ

-143 VKEATTGPA
+143 VKEATTGPQ

-159 SSASTLA
+159 AAESTLKQ
-166 TAIMNSVTYG
+166 AIVQSANYG
-176 WLKSTSRIE
+176 WLNSTGRVV
-185 VLDNPTWE
+185 VLEKPTWE
-193 KLYSEIAAK
+193 QLYSRIAAK
-202 SLDMTRTNLSYIGK
+202 SLDMTRTNLAYIGK
-216 SAGSVGSKN
+216 AQSNTASEN

-245 AYADVTYI
+245 AYADVSYI

-267 IKPYNGKITLDN
+267 IKPYNGKITLTN
-279 GTTGYPVIIMDKR
+279 GITGYPVIIMDKR

-329 YKAYAIVTPMPES
+329 YKAFTIVTPLPES
-342 STSTVGIRSALYSST
+342 STSTAGIRSALYSGS
-357 GISVGQNVGNVTTYT
+357 GVSVGQNVGNMVTYT
-372 SRTADATGRTATAAI
+372 SRTADATGHTATAAI
-387 TMQQDVASIKNDAAD
+387 TMQKDVAAIK
-402 TADVTTLIADR
+402 TST
-413 IPANSI
+413 
-419 GNIATHVASIDE
+419 ASIDN
-431 KTPEPTA
+431 KTPGT